1 MVKYTANDCA
11 WDPTKGEGR
20 VVANAG
26 DYDDAVR
33 VKRNTLVL
41 FLVNLFG
48 GLAPEAVK
56 HVYVLRDRAKALDR
70 TEYARLGATKNQSF
84 VEYLSERMRGGAS
97 NAFRGSA
104 PRRSMPSEARLS
116 AAPPPHAHK
125 AEGANLR
132 AG

>member
-1 MVKYTANDCA
+1 M
-11 WDPTKGEGR
+11 
-20 VVANAG
+20 VANTG

-70 TEYARLGATKNQSF
+70 TEYARLGAAKNQSF
-84 VEYLSERMRGGAS
+84 VEYWTQRLSA
-97 NAFRGSA
+97 AVVTA
-104 PRRSMPSEARLS
+104 DARRSIKRLPGLRAKALNAASEAQLS

-125 AEGANLR
+125 AEGANLCT
-132 AG
+132 G